1 MMRLADLNKLE
12 TAKLLIQ
19 HSDELKVELVN
30 QMSNNDMCKKAA
42 SLIKDFRLNPDDFP
56 AVKERIMKNSMR
68 FFLGRYLYKKKS
80 HADFMTLDRVED
92 LLSGFKQMLSYLVED
107 LIHKGK
113 PMEAK
118 GICLRNNIET
128 YVRPD
133 V

>member
-1 MMRLADLNKLE
+1 
-12 TAKLLIQ
+12 
-19 HSDELKVELVN
+19 
-30 QMSNNDMCKKAA
+30 MSTNDRVKKAA
-42 SLIKDFRLNPDDFP
+42 NLIKDFRLNIDDFP
-56 AVKERIMKNSMR
+56 LVKERIMKNSMR
-68 FFLGRYLYKKKS
+68 FFLGRYLYKKKN
-80 HADFMTLDRVED
+80 HADFMTLDRIDD

-118 GICLRNNIET
+118 GISIRNNIET